1 MNLFHLV
8 GPSPFWVHVMITK
21 YSTSFIRSPI
31 IETAIPTTM
40 AYHTTISTY
49 WYKTCWLSSHTNLY
63 LLITPVFM
71 SLADSWTS
79 HNPNVGNNAFPG
91 LGEWRTPEESM
102 NVALKNIPNELSEYG
117 TLSMRHCFWPE
128 SIVKRVSILKPKSFV
143 AIIHFEMW
151 KITSKSFAKEW
162 LFKSL
167 AVASSIGSARGSKK
181 IFLSCPRRLINTFPC
196 AQNSCLN
203 SSKNQIEL
211 FPKCTISHRS

>member
-40 AYHTTISTY
+40 ANHTIISTY

-91 LGEWRTPEESM
+91 LGEWRTPARKYECCTEKYSQWIEWIWDPL
-102 NVALKNIPNELSEYG
+102 NATTFL
-117 TLSMRHCFWPE
+117 
-128 SIVKRVSILKPKSFV
+128 
-143 AIIHFEMW
+143 AW
-151 KITSKSFAKEW
+151 KY
-162 LFKSL
+162 
-167 AVASSIGSARGSKK
+167 R
-181 IFLSCPRRLINTFPC
+181 
-196 AQNSCLN
+196 
-203 SSKNQIEL
+203 
-211 FPKCTISHRS
+211 